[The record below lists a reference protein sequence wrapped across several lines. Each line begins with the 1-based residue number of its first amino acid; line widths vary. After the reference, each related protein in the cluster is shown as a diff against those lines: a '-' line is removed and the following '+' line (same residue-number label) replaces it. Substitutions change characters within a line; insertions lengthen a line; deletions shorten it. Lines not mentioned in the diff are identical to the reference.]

1 MTHINMDTSTSIM
14 LHRQG
19 AFDMDNNAIYRVD
32 YYRLLLVTSLL
43 ILIIAV
49 WIIIKILRVK
59 NKKIRVRRY
68 DILSTKQLVSD
79 RTGSDESDD
88 ELFTPIRR
96 DERHLILKNTSQ

>member
-19 AFDMDNNAIYRVD
+19 AFDMDNNAI
-32 YYRLLLVTSLL
+32 YRLLLVTSLL